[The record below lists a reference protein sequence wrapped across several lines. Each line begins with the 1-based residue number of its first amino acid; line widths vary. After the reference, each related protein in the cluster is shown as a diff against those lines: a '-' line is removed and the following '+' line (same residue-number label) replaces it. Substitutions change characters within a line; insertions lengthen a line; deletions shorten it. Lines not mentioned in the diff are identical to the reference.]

1 MRPATLEE
9 ALAGLAARPR
19 TLLAG
24 GTDHYPSRV
33 TQAPD
38 EDILDVTA
46 IPGLRAIEAGGD
58 HWWIP
63 CQATWS
69 DVLSTPL
76 PPVFAGLKDAA
87 RQVGGRQVQNAG
99 TVAGNVCNASPAADG
114 IPCLLSL
121 DACVEL
127 ASIRGRRLIPLSD
140 FVLGPRQTARQ
151 LDEMVLGVRVPRR
164 DVPAQSSFLKL
175 GARRYLVI
183 SIVIVAAVAEFA
195 PDGRVARARIA
206 VGACSPRAERLS
218 ALETALIG
226 TLPDPALVLPEHLAS
241 LDPIDDV
248 RGTASYRRAAAVEL
262 VRRAVGALGTA
273 EAVAA

>member
-9 ALAGLAARPR
+9 ALVGLAARPR

-33 TQAPD
+33 TQVPD

-46 IPGLRAIEAGGD
+46 LPGLRGIETRGD

-69 DVLSTPL
+69 HVINTPL
-76 PPVFAGLKDAA
+76 PPVFAALKEAA

-99 TVAGNVCNASPAADG
+99 TVVGNVCNASPAADG
-114 IPCLLSL
+114 IPCLLAL
-121 DACVEL
+121 DASVDL
-127 ASIRGRRLIPLSD
+127 VSIRGRRVLPLSD
-140 FVLGPRQTARQ
+140 FVLGPRRTARQ
-151 LDEMVLGVRVPRR
+151 PDEMVLGVRVPRR
-164 DVPAQSSFLKL
+164 DAPARSCFLKL

-195 PDGRVARARIA
+195 PDGRIAQARIA
-206 VGACSPRAERLS
+206 VGACSPRAERLT
-218 ALETALIG
+218 ALEAALTG
-226 TLPDPALVLPEHLAS
+226 KLPDPVLVLPDHLAP

-248 RGTASYRRAAAVEL
+248 RGTASYRLAAALEL
-262 VRRAVGALGTA
+262 VRRAVGALSTA
-273 EAVAA
+273 KAVAA